1 MHQRVVLPFRGMSG
15 GRIIGMAEASE
26 VLQGTKGK
34 VLQLEGNISI
44 MHWKI
49 LGKAQGLLVV
59 GAGHEPSVCS
69 GG

>member
-1 MHQRVVLPFRGMSG
+1 MN
-15 GRIIGMAEASE
+15 GMAEASE